1 MKAQAFK
8 PFLWLGVL
16 ILTVSLAC
24 SAGAAPTTQ
33 APLPPTNPPVVETPK
48 PVVEEPSPTPQPESG
63 AVNTLGDVKSATIE
77 IIAEGSFQ
85 EPEGWDI
92 NVGYR
97 GSGFIIDPSGIA
109 VTNNH
114 VVTGAALLKIYIG
127 GDNDRAYN
135 ARVLGVSE
143 CSDLAVIDIEGDGF
157 PYLDWYD
164 GSITVGTK
172 VYASGYPEGNYTL
185 TDGIVSV
192 EEASGET
199 YWSSVDYVIQHSA
212 KINPGNSGGPL
223 VTEDG
228 KVVGVNYAGVSESD
242 QNFSISR
249 DEALPII
256 EQLRGGKDVD
266 SIGVNGITVSGEV
279 GGYTISGVWVRS
291 VESGSP
297 ADKALIESGD
307 IIYQLEGEVLAVD
320 GTMADYCDVL
330 RSRNPSDT
338 MDVTVIRYSDLA
350 LLEGQLNGRELV
362 ATGFFSDSGGGDTG
376 DVPAGY
382 VTVVDDTYAIQIDI
396 PGEWTAIDGSVWH
409 SDWGGISFDA
419 PSIWATTDF
428 DLYNDFAAPG
438 VFFAASDRL
447 GDIGGFIELLDGVD
461 GWYESDC
468 SKDMDYW
475 HADYGEGD
483 WYDPYYEGKFNV
495 WTNCDSGG
503 YDTFILAARPKDD
516 PLAYLMLVEVKY
528 WSDVD
533 LDALFNILATFQV
546 IGDF

>member
-1 MKAQAFK
+1 MKVKTLK
-8 PFLWLGVL
+8 PFIWLGSLML
-16 ILTVSLAC
+16 IISLAC
-24 SAGAAPTTQ
+24 GTPAATTV
-33 APLPPTNPPVVETPK
+33 APLPPTQEVVVVNTPAPVET
-48 PVVEEPSPTPQPESG
+48 EELGPR
-63 AVNTLGDVKSATIE
+63 AVDNLSDVKTATIE
-77 IIAEGSFQ
+77 IIAEGSWQ

-114 VVTGAALLKIYIG
+114 VVTGAALLKVYIG
-127 GDNDRAYN
+127 GDDRAYN

-143 CSDLAVIDIEGDGF
+143 CSDLAVIDIDGDGF

-164 GSITVGTK
+164 EPITVGTK

-192 EEASGET
+192 EEAPGES
-199 YWSSVDYVIQHSA
+199 YWSSVDYVIQHTA
-212 KINPGNSGGPL
+212 KIIPGNSGGPL

-228 KVVGVNYAGVSESD
+228 LVVGVNYAGIQASD
-242 QNFSISR
+242 TNYSISR

-256 EQLRGGKDVD
+256 EQLQGGKDVD
-266 SIGVNGITVSGEV
+266 SIGVNGITVYGDI

-307 IIYQLEGEVLAVD
+307 IIYQLEGEVLATD

-350 LLEGQLNGRELV
+350 LLEGQLNGRTLV
-362 ATGFFSDSGGGDTG
+362 ETGYFNDSGTPDDPVVDT
-376 DVPAGY
+376 GY
-382 VTVVDDTYAIQIDI
+382 VTVTDDTYTIQMDI
-396 PGEWTAIDGSVWH
+396 PAEWSDFDSGIWDA
-409 SDWGGISFDA
+409 DWGSYSFEA
-419 PSIWATTDF
+419 PYIWASTDL

-438 VFFAASDRL
+438 VYFAASEDM
-447 GDIGGFIELLDGVD
+447 GKIGGFLELLDGVD
-461 GWYESDC
+461 GWYEDYC
-468 SKDMDYW
+468 SKDLDFW

-483 WYDPYYEGKFNV
+483 WYDPLYEGKFNV
-495 WTNCDSGG
+495 WTNCDNGG
-503 YDTFILAARPKDD
+503 YDTFVLAARPKDD
-516 PLAYLMLVEVKY
+516 PYAYLMLVEVKY
-528 WSDVD
+528 WSDAD
-533 LDALFNILATFQV
+533 LDALFEILATFQV